1 MSQTPIRRNA
11 AVPEGPAAAA
21 RLLEPALAEAAGA
34 GAEPVSLTLDYAAP
48 VAAGASV
55 RIEAEL
61 DRATRTLAFV
71 YGRLLSESG
80 AVVATGSAVFRRVV
94 DVAGAR

>member
-21 RLLEPALAEAAGA
+21 RLLEPVLAEAAGD
-34 GAEPVSLTLDYAAP
+34 GAEPVSLTLDYAAL

-61 DRATRTLAFV
+61 DRATRTLACV
-71 YGRLLSESG
+71 YGRLLNESG
-80 AVVATGSAVFRRVV
+80 AVIATGSAVFRRP
-94 DVAGAR
+94 AEASGPR